1 LVKDYCIFAYK
12 FKNMTL
18 LLITYQDVAVPVTIL
33 LLGAITWLLFEFH
46 SMKVLFKERLGL
58 NNETIKL
65 RLQAYERL
73 TLFAERAAFK
83 NLVSRTPYSDIS
95 ILELQLT
102 LIQTLRSEYE
112 YNTSQQI
119 YVSGEMWKAIGN
131 LKDQNIYIINQVAA
145 TLPSQ
150 GPAIELS
157 KRLLEYASI
166 NPQAELSSLVL
177 DALQI
182 EAKKIL

>member
-1 LVKDYCIFAYK
+1 
-12 FKNMTL
+12 MTL

-33 LLGAITWLLFEFH
+33 LLGAITWLLFEFY
-46 SMKVLFKERLGL
+46 SMKTLFKERLGL

-73 TLFAERAAFK
+73 TLYAERASFK
-83 NLVSRTPYSDIS
+83 NLVSRTPYNDMNA
-95 ILELQLT
+95 LELQLT
-102 LIQTLRSEYE
+102 LIQTLRSEYD

-119 YVSGEMWKAIGN
+119 YVSSDMWKAIGN
-131 LKDQNIYIINQVAA
+131 LRDQNIYIINQVAS

-150 GPAIELS
+150 GPALDLS

-166 NPQAELSSLVL
+166 NPQAELSGIVL

>member
-1 LVKDYCIFAYK
+1 
-12 FKNMTL
+12 MTL

-33 LLGAITWLLFEFH
+33 LLGAMTWLLFEFY
-46 SMKVLFKERLGL
+46 SMKNLFKERLGL

-83 NLVSRTPYSDIS
+83 NIVSRTPYNDMNV
-95 ILELQLT
+95 LELQLT
-102 LIQTLRSEYE
+102 LIQTLRSEYD

-119 YVSGEMWKAIGN
+119 YVSADMWKAISN
-131 LKDQNIYIINQVAA
+131 LRDQNIYIINQVAA
-145 TLPSQ
+145 TLPSHEK
-150 GPAIELS
+150 AIELS

-166 NPQAELSSLVL
+166 NPQAELSNIVL
-177 DALQI
+177 EALQF